1 MTTWSDLAQSRY
13 LSLTTFRRNGMPV
26 ATPVWLAPDGDDL
39 VVITGAD
46 SGKAKRLRNNP
57 AVLLA
62 PCDSRGRLKG
72 SQIDG
77 QALLEDESGTER
89 IRSLIESRYGWQYR
103 AISLLERVR
112 RQQGTQVGIRISSP
126 PVDAQS

>member
-1 MTTWSDLAQSRY
+1 MTTWSDLSASRY

-126 PVDAQS
+126 SVDAQS

>member
-1 MTTWSDLAQSRY
+1 MTTWSDLAESRY

-46 SGKAKRLRNNP
+46 SGKAKRLRNNST
-57 AVLLA
+57 VLLA

-77 QALLEDESGTER
+77 QAQLEDESGTER
-89 IRSLIESRYGWQYR
+89 VRSLIESRYGWQYR

-112 RQQGTQVGIRISSP
+112 RQQGAQVGIRISRP
-126 PVDAQS
+126 PAGA

>member
-1 MTTWSDLAQSRY
+1 MTTWSDLAESRY

-46 SGKAKRLRNNP
+46 SGKAKRLRNNST
-57 AVLLA
+57 VLLA
-62 PCDSRGRLKG
+62 PCDARGRLKG
-72 SQIDG
+72 SQVDG
-77 QALLEDESGTER
+77 QARLEDESGTEH
-89 IRSLIESRYGWQYR
+89 IQSLIESRYGWQYR

-112 RQQGTQVGIRISSP
+112 RQQRAQVGIRISSP
-126 PVDAQS
+126 PADA

>member
-1 MTTWSDLAQSRY
+1 MTTWSDLAESRY

-46 SGKAKRLRNNP
+46 SGKAKRLRNNST
-57 AVLLA
+57 VLLA

-77 QALLEDESGTER
+77 QAQLEDESGTER
-89 IRSLIESRYGWQYR
+89 VRSLIESRYGWQYR

-112 RQQGTQVGIRISSP
+112 RQQGAQVGIRISSP
-126 PVDAQS
+126 PADD

>member
-57 AVLLA
+57 TVLLA

-126 PVDAQS
+126 SVDAQS